1 MILEDLATLGVLA
14 LVDSLSLGTLL
25 IPVFF
30 LIAPKLRAGRML
42 VYLLTIAGFY
52 FAVGILLL
60 AGASVLL
67 GSFRG
72 VMESSVGQWVQLVVG
87 GILLAVAIAMPTK
100 PKPVP
105 EGEEPKPGRL
115 ARWRDHA
122 LTSPNPLA
130 VVGIAIAA
138 GLVELATMVP
148 YLGAIGILSG
158 SDLDA
163 GGRVLL
169 LLAYCGV
176 MIAPALVL
184 LVVRIVARPLVE
196 PPLRRLA
203 AWLERTGA
211 ENTAWILGI
220 VGFLLLRAAASEL
233 GVLDGITGMLDRL

>member
-1 MILEDLATLGVLA
+1 MNLEDLATLGVLA
-14 LVDSLSLGTLL
+14 LVDSLSIGTLL

-30 LIAPKLRAGRML
+30 LIAPRLRAGRML

-52 FAVGILLL
+52 FVVGVLLL
-60 AGASVLL
+60 AGASALFGTFQGVL
-67 GSFRG
+67 
-72 VMESSVGQWVQLVVG
+72 ESAVGQWLQLAIGAV
-87 GILLAVAIAMPTK
+87 LLIVAIAMPTK

-115 ARWRDHA
+115 GRWRDHA
-122 LTSPNPLA
+122 LSSPNPLA
-130 VVGIAIAA
+130 VMGIAIGA
-138 GLVELATMVP
+138 GLIELATMVP
-148 YLGAIGILSG
+148 YLGAIGLLSG
-158 SDLDA
+158 SELDA
-163 GGRVLL
+163 GGRVIL

-184 LVVRIVARPLVE
+184 LVARIIARPLVE

-220 VGFLLLRAAASEL
+220 VGFLLARAAASEL
-233 GVLDGITGMLDRL
+233 GLLEAITGVLDRM

>member
-1 MILEDLATLGVLA
+1 MILEDLATLGILA
-14 LVDSLSLGTLL
+14 LIDSLSLGTLL

-30 LIAPKLRAGRML
+30 LIAPRLRAGRML

-52 FAVGILLL
+52 FVVGVLLL
-60 AGASVLL
+60 AGASVLF
-67 GSFRG
+67 GTFRG
-72 VMESSVGQWVQLVVG
+72 VLESAIGQWLQLVIG
-87 GILLAVAIAMPTK
+87 AILLIVAIAMPTK
-100 PKPVP
+100 PRPVP

-115 ARWRDHA
+115 SRWREHA

-130 VVGIAIAA
+130 VMGIAIGA
-138 GLVELATMVP
+138 GLIELATMVP
-148 YLGAIGILSG
+148 YLGAIGLLSG
-158 SDLDA
+158 SELDA
-163 GGRVLL
+163 GGRVIL

-184 LVVRIVARPLVE
+184 LAVRIVARPLVE

-220 VGFLLLRAAASEL
+220 VGFLLARAAASEL
-233 GVLDGITGMLDRL
+233 GLLETLTGVLDRI